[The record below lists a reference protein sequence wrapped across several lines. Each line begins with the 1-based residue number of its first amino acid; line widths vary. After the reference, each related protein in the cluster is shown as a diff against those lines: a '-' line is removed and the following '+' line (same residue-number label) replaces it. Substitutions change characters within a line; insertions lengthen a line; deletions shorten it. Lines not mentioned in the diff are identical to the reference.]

1 MMEPHSELQWSQRV
15 RATAA
20 SKRKAPVDLQTK
32 RERQAAIV
40 RAWRLR
46 NREKLL
52 AMGAAP
58 DSEAQAP
65 YPRGFALDQ
74 EAFTVAFLAFWG
86 IGGVAPDVGPKGR
99 NGIEGVSP

>member
-1 MMEPHSELQWSQRV
+1 MIEPHSELQWAQEV
-15 RATAA
+15 RARAA
-20 SKRKAPVDLQTK
+20 SRRKAPVDLQTK

-65 YPRGFALDQ
+65 YPRGFALDR
-74 EAFTVAFLAFWG
+74 EAFMAAFLAFWG
-86 IGGVAPDVGPKGR
+86 IGGVAPDVAKR
-99 NGIEGVSP
+99 NGIEGVST